1 MRSVLQASV
10 LIGVGCLQMV
20 GDVFG
25 MPGVKALGSISHASP
40 APKVFTA
47 QSGFETYSSGFVL
60 RGWNQG
66 EEPLPVRLT
75 PEVNKQVRGPYNR
88 RNAYGAAI
96 SYGPVLASAEAT
108 RPMFESVFN
117 YAFCHRAGVGGEV
130 GLSGKRF
137 YSVSVEPRR
146 FAHPRV
152 HSRLGGAHWPTR
164 FMVDCHSGQVV
175 SWGGDSA

>member
-1 MRSVLQASV
+1 MWSVLQASV

-47 QSGFETYSSGFVL
+47 QSGFETYSSRFVL
-60 RGWNQG
+60 RGWNPG
-66 EEPLPVRLT
+66 ERPLEVRLT
-75 PEVNKQVRGPYNR
+75 PEINKQVHGPYNR

-96 SYGPVLASAEAT
+96 SYGPVLASTAAT
-108 RPMFESVFN
+108 RPMFESVFA
-117 YAFCHRAGVGGEV
+117 YAFCDERGVAREV

-137 YSVSVEPRR
+137 YAVLVEPRLMALR
-146 FAHPRV
+146 SVAD
-152 HSRLGGAHWPTR
+152 WPTQ
-164 FMVDCHSGQVV
+164 FIVDCHTGKLASRR
-175 SWGGDSA
+175 GDSA